1 MRSSVQTGTETQYV
15 GLHQCYLP
23 SMHQVV
29 CIFAAPIPVGH
40 RVECQW
46 FAEQVQGVL
55 SGARTVTWNHEPLIK
70 DLDSGIEYSSH
81 RAWQVMGGKA
91 SLEPLHIGN
100 MPNPSVQATHRLVG
114 VVRRCRVITAL
125 GYEGEPIQTHL
136 DIDPQG

>member
-1 MRSSVQTGTETQYV
+1 MRSSVQNGTETQYV

-70 DLDSGIEYSSH
+70 DLDTGIEYSSH

-91 SLEPLHIGN
+91 STSATCRTRACKRRIGWWG
-100 MPNPSVQATHRLVG
+100 SCGAAV
-114 VVRRCRVITAL
+114 
-125 GYEGEPIQTHL
+125 
-136 DIDPQG
+136 